1 MSRRSAR
8 LTRRGIRAH
17 VRRRG
22 KLVGVEATASCW
34 EYVARGGILAFG
46 IVAVAILAVAMVMM
60 GSTDAAIAKTESSLT
75 SWEGPG
81 CSGQTATVE
90 SCGATSSSTAD
101 FQGETAT
108 FYTETGC
115 AGTPYQVI
123 GGFEGTQFCG
133 DFGWRSI
140 NIDC

>member
-1 MSRRSAR
+1 MRVDYGIILAYPEHVSWMDACAHGPSHGVTTLAFEFPARPCARFSPMGDRSAR
-8 LTRRGIRAH
+8 EPVADGDRRVLRSD
-17 VRRRG
+17 
-22 KLVGVEATASCW
+22 LQF
-34 EYVARGGILAFG
+34 YGG
-46 IVAVAILAVAMVMM
+46 
-60 GSTDAAIAKTESSLT
+60 
-75 SWEGPG
+75 
-81 CSGQTATVE
+81 Q
-90 SCGATSSSTAD
+90 D

>member
-1 MSRRSAR
+1 
-8 LTRRGIRAH
+8 
-17 VRRRG
+17 
-22 KLVGVEATASCW
+22 
-34 EYVARGGILAFG
+34 
-46 IVAVAILAVAMVMM
+46 MVMM

-75 SWEGPG
+75 SWAGPG
-81 CSGQTATVE
+81 CSGQTAT
-90 SCGATSSSTAD
+90 
-101 FQGETAT
+101 GETAT